1 MPRGPWIMKQNWHD
15 LLFAHWALPP
25 DKVRAVVPRELELDL
40 LDGSAYVAVTPFWM
54 NGVRGRMMPPVPFL
68 RTFCELNVRTYVR
81 YKNIPGVFFF
91 SLDAGS
97 FPAVMGAR
105 KTYKLPYFHAAMLIR
120 SDGKEF
126 QYSSSRLQE
135 PRPADFHARYR
146 PVSAPRVR
154 EKSSIEHFLTERY
167 CLYTVDQGTVLR
179 AYIHH
184 APWQLQDAEAEF
196 GINTVAQA
204 GGVELPGSKPA
215 LLHYSKFLEVLV
227 WWPEK
232 A

>member
-1 MPRGPWIMKQNWHD
+1 MPTGPWIMKQNWHN
-15 LLFAHWALPP
+15 LLFAHWALKPEKIRP
-25 DKVRAVVPRELELDL
+25 LVPRELELDL

-54 NGVRGRMMPPVPFL
+54 SGVRGRMTPPLPFL
-68 RTFCELNVRTYVR
+68 YKFCELNVRTYVR
-81 YKNIPGVFFF
+81 YKGIPGVYFF

-97 FPAVMGAR
+97 FPAVLGAR
-105 KTYKLPYFHAAMLIR
+105 ATYKLPYFHAAMLVR

-126 QYSSSRLQE
+126 QYSSSRLQM
-135 PRPADFHARYR
+135 PRPADLRARYR
-146 PVSAPRVR
+146 PVSAARVR
-154 EKSSIEHFLTERY
+154 EKNSIEYFLTERY
-167 CLYTVDQGTVLR
+167 CLYAVHQGVVLR

-196 GINTVAQA
+196 GINTVPQVD
-204 GGVELPGSKPA
+204 GVELPESRPA

>member
-1 MPRGPWIMKQNWHD
+1 MKQNWHD
-15 LLFAHWALPP
+15 LLFAHWAMSPEKIRPL
-25 DKVRAVVPRELELDL
+25 VPRELELDL

-54 NGVRGRMMPPVPFL
+54 SGVRGRMMPPLPFL
-68 RTFCELNVRTYVR
+68 YRFCELNVRTYVR
-81 YKNIPGVFFF
+81 YKDIPGVFFF

-97 FPAVMGAR
+97 FPAVLGAR
-105 KTYKLPYFHAAMLIR
+105 KTYKLPYFHSAMVIR

-126 QYSSSRLQE
+126 HYSSSRLQE
-135 PRPADFHARYR
+135 PRPADFHARYQ
-146 PVSAPRVR
+146 PISAPRVR
-154 EKSSIEHFLTERY
+154 EKNSIEYFLTERY
-167 CLYTVDQGTVLR
+167 CLYTVHQDTVLR

-184 APWQLQDAEAEF
+184 APWRLQDAEAEF
-196 GINTVAQA
+196 DINTVAQA
-204 GGVELPGSKPA
+204 DGVELLASKPL